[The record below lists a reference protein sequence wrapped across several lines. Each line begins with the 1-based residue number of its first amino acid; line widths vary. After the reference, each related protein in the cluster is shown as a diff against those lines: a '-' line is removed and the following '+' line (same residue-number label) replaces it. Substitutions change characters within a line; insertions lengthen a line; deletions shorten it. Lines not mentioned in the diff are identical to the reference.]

1 MRASS
6 FYDGSFPFFSF
17 LRCEKLAG
25 SSIIQPVYYSFIPFV
40 FVSFVSY
47 FLALVFQVKRVTRA
61 AAFTMDQATIAQE
74 DSVTTVARVVK
85 REVVAVVA
93 ASLNANT
100 CANPAAIRRRTVTA
114 GTVAT
119 HHPNIHIPRR
129 NNPITVDGIIKLL

>member
-1 MRASS
+1 M
-6 FYDGSFPFFSF
+6 
-17 LRCEKLAG
+17 
-25 SSIIQPVYYSFIPFV
+25 
-40 FVSFVSY
+40 
-47 FLALVFQVKRVTRA
+47 FQAKRVARA

-85 REVVAVVA
+85 KEVVGVAVA
-93 ASLNANT
+93 ASSNANT

-119 HHPNIHIPRR
+119 HHPNIHNPRR

>member
-1 MRASS
+1 
-6 FYDGSFPFFSF
+6 
-17 LRCEKLAG
+17 
-25 SSIIQPVYYSFIPFV
+25 
-40 FVSFVSY
+40 
-47 FLALVFQVKRVTRA
+47 
-61 AAFTMDQATIAQE
+61 MDQATIAQE

-93 ASLNANT
+93 ASSNANT

-119 HHPNIHIPRR
+119 HHPNIHNPLK